1 MNWVFSVAA
10 IMVAVAVV
18 LRLLWWAFERS
29 HRLASQRQ
37 SLAESPTQLC
47 KTEHGAEEGNDK

>member
-10 IMVAVAVV
+10 IMVAVAVF

-29 HRLASQRQ
+29 HRLASQHQ
-37 SLAESPTQLC
+37 ASAENPKELC
-47 KTEHGAEEGNDK
+47 ETGHVGEEANKK

>member
-1 MNWVFSVAA
+1 MNWVSSVAA

-18 LRLLWWAFERS
+18 LRLLWWALERS

-37 SLAESPTQLC
+37 SLAGSPTQLC
-47 KTEHGAEEGNDK
+47 KTEHGAEEGHDK

>member
-10 IMVAVAVV
+10 IIVALAIF

-29 HRLASQRQ
+29 HRLANQRQ
-37 SLAESPTQLC
+37 TSAENPTDLC
-47 KTEHGAEEGNDK
+47 ETGHVAEEGKDK

>member
-10 IMVAVAVV
+10 FMVAVAVV

-47 KTEHGAEEGNDK
+47 KTEHGTEEGHDK

>member
-1 MNWVFSVAA
+1 MNWVFSVVT

-18 LRLLWWAFERS
+18 LRLLWWARS

-47 KTEHGAEEGNDK
+47 KTEHGAEEGHDK

>member
-1 MNWVFSVAA
+1 MNWMSGVAA

-18 LRLLWWAFERS
+18 LRLLWWARS

-47 KTEHGAEEGNDK
+47 KTEHGAEEGHDK

>member
-47 KTEHGAEEGNDK
+47 KTEHGAEERHDK